1 MEHRPATLADL
12 DRILTIVG
20 EARRFLKENGLPQW
34 QSEYP
39 ARNNFEQDIA
49 HGWCHVFMADGLVV
63 GMTSVCLVPEENY
76 RLIEQGAWMTQG
88 EDYAVIH
95 RFAMAEE
102 YRGRGLS
109 TEMLSFSESS
119 CRMSGCPSI
128 RVDTHP
134 NNKSMRALLEKHGYA
149 YCGMIYLDGVRS
161 PDMARVC
168 YEKVL

>member
-20 EARRFLKENGLPQW
+20 EARRFLKDSGLPQW

-39 ARNNFEQDIA
+39 ARDNFEQDIA
-49 HGWCHVFMADGLVV
+49 QGWCHVFVADGLVA
-63 GMTSVCLVPEENY
+63 GMTSVCLAPEENY
-76 RLIEQGAWMTQG
+76 RLIEQGAWLTQG
-88 EDYAVIH
+88 EAYAVIH

-109 TEMLSFSESS
+109 TEMLSFSENS
-119 CRMSGCPSI
+119 CRMSGSPSI

-134 NNKSMRALLEKHGYA
+134 NNKSMRGLLEKHSYTL
-149 YCGMIYLDGVRS
+149 CGIIYLDGVRRS
-161 PDMARVC
+161 EMERVC